1 MTLITVWPLKRKVFA
16 IIEWPH
22 RQLWD
27 ADERRRGMLG
37 QLLALQSKMCSL
49 SLSLPPPLSGF
60 LPVSLCELWVGER
73 LYPRRS
79 AGGNTNKHHR
89 LLPLCG
95 SVLCW
100 RDGFVP
106 SQRVCQL
113 CSLVCVSIYLGCT
126 EALTER
132 TLNKCHPMYRTP
144 QLSSFLI
151 TFLQVIANTCGFS
164 CMRLCELT
172 LHLLTDGFAR
182 LWVLANFT
190 SSYRGTP
197 SCLHKK
203 KVLIM

>member
-16 IIEWPH
+16 IIEWPQ

-113 CSLVCVSIYLGCT
+113 CSLVCVWVFIWVAQRHWQREHQTSATLCT
-126 EALTER
+126 AHHSF
-132 TLNKCHPMYRTP
+132 HPFWSRFFRSLQTP
-144 QLSSFLI
+144 
-151 TFLQVIANTCGFS
+151 V
-164 CMRLCELT
+164 
-172 LHLLTDGFAR
+172 
-182 LWVLANFT
+182 VLAACVCA
-190 SSYRGTP
+190 SWPYI
-197 SCLHKK
+197 C
-203 KVLIM
+203 